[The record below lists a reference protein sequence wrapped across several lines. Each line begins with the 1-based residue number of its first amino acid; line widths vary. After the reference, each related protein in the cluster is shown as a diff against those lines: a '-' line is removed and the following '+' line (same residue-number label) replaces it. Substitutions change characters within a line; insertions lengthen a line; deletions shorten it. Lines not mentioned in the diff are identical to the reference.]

1 MQVALV
7 QQLAFLL
14 LEPTA
19 EVFGGRHHMLKLNF
33 LGVLT
38 VRQRYQ
44 RLEAGK
50 ACDLAVSLIGS
61 TQCPVL

>member
-33 LGVLT
+33 LSVLT
-38 VRQRYQ
+38 VRQRHQ
-44 RLEAGK
+44 RLETGNV
-50 ACDLAVSLIGS
+50 CDLAVSLIGP